1 MNTGK
6 ARASIIKHGMQMET
20 TMSGGNPYHGQHIRE
35 FCAYAD
41 GTAQGAAEE
50 VKKEIPAAVEQEVSK
65 QLSKQL
71 SKQKVQVEV
80 DKQSVKAAQKAINDL
95 FAPLVKWFK

>member
-6 ARASIIKHGMQMET
+6 ARASAIKHVMQTET
-20 TMSGGNPYHGQHIRE
+20 TFNGGNPYHGRHISQ
-35 FCAYAD
+35 FCDYAD
-41 GTAQGAAEE
+41 ATAAGAAEE
-50 VKKEIPAAVEQEVSK
+50 VKKEIPGAVQQEV
-65 QLSKQL
+65 SKQL

-95 FAPLVKWFK
+95 FAPLAKWFK

>member
-6 ARASIIKHGMQMET
+6 ARASIIKHGMQMGSA
-20 TMSGGNPYHGQHIRE
+20 MNGGNPYHGQHIRE

-41 GTAQGAAEE
+41 ATAQGAAEE
-50 VKKEIPAAVEQEVSK
+50 VKKEIPAVVQQEVSK
-65 QLSKQL
+65 QLSKP
-71 SKQKVQVEV
+71 KVEIEV

-95 FAPLVKWFK
+95 LAPLAKWFK

>member
-6 ARASIIKHGMQMET
+6 ARASALKHVMQTET
-20 TMSGGNPYHGQHIRE
+20 TFNGGNPYHGRHISQ
-35 FCAYAD
+35 FCDYAD
-41 GTAQGAAEE
+41 ATAAGAAEE
-50 VKKEIPAAVEQEVSK
+50 VKKEIPGVVQQEV
-65 QLSKQL
+65 SKQL

-95 FAPLVKWFK
+95 FAPLAKWFK

>member
-41 GTAQGAAEE
+41 ATAQGAAEE

-65 QLSKQL
+65 QLSKQ
-71 SKQKVQVEV
+71 KVQVEV

-95 FAPLVKWFK
+95 LAPLAKWFK